1 MKSSIKN
8 AGTLL
13 CAGMLAISMVG
24 CSTSSSSSE
33 TGIYTP
39 GTYEGEGQGMG
50 TVKVSVTVDANSIT
64 SIDIDA
70 SEETESIGQAA
81 VEDLTSQLL
90 KAQSTDIDGVSGAT
104 VTTNAVKVAVDQALS
119 SARGE
124 ESTSDKTAVADGT
137 YTASA
142 SSFGTKQ
149 QMTGEITFADGKI
162 TNITITDE
170 SDSQTA
176 QWCGIAQE
184 KLIPRLIEAQ
194 SLSVDS
200 VTGAT
205 YSSTAIKSIVAQ
217 AIDEAGGKSS
227 EWYTTV
233 EKSSEVVDKDGYDVI
248 VVGLGGSGIL
258 SYCAAADNGAS
269 VFGIEA
275 AAEIGGNSISTYGPM
290 VVNSKNLDEKYNNGE
305 DNLDADDV
313 YQTWLDYVGTDEKAD
328 IIYKT
333 VYEDGEIMD
342 YYMDNFD
349 FSFDGKAFGGEGGF
363 LGSFVRTDWTKE
375 YIVFTADEDN
385 TKWYDLG
392 PDKLW
397 QFKNAL
403 NKAKAMNEKS
413 DYQTELRADSLIFDE
428 DGNITGVHAVS
439 YDGTE
444 YNIYGKTVI
453 LATGG
458 FLGDDEMMTEVFGST
473 VHSIGDT
480 VNNGAGIRMGQSA
493 GGATYALDTLP
504 MTHISQIPNLIRDD
518 SLTADEKSIL
528 TSLALTTDVSEI
540 AEDGSLYFD
549 ADNTGTDN
557 GETTLTVGI
566 AYAPGFHYY
575 NVYSEEDIANIKE
588 NGLTEAQSAAAPI
601 ALTSGGTTPAAGTPI
616 ETIDKIMEVAVETKN
631 AYKGTAS
638 EIAEQLGMDEDTL
651 LTSLGG
657 DSEKVFYLVECAGYS
672 YGTVGGLDVDV
683 NMNVLKEDGTP
694 IANLYAVG
702 QDSEGVENKGGEA
715 YTPWGGQAQMWT
727 FVSGKLAGDAAATY
741 ALSAE

>member
-176 QWCGIAQE
+176 QWCGVAQE

>member
-13 CAGMLAISMVG
+13 CASMMAISMVG
-24 CSTSSSSSE
+24 CSTNSSSSE

-64 SIDIDA
+64 AVDIDA

-81 VEDLTSQLL
+81 VEDLTAQLL
-90 KAQSTDIDGVSGAT
+90 KAQSTEIDGVSGAT
-104 VTTNAVKVAVDQALS
+104 VTTNAVKVAVSQALA
-119 SARGE
+119 SAKGE

-149 QMTGEITFADGKI
+149 QMTGEVTFADGKI
-162 TNITITDE
+162 TNINITDE
-170 SDSQTA
+170 SDSQTG
-176 QWCGIAQE
+176 QWSGVAQE
-184 KLIPRLIEAQ
+184 ILIPRLIEAQ

-200 VTGAT
+200 ITGAT
-205 YSSTAIKSIVAQ
+205 YSSSAIKSIVAQ

-227 EWYTTV
+227 EWYTTI

-290 VVNSKNLDEKYNNGE
+290 VVNSKNLNEKYNNGE
-305 DNLDADDV
+305 DNLDEDDV

-413 DYQTELRADSLIFDE
+413 DYQTELRADTLLFDE

-480 VNNGAGIRMGQSA
+480 VNNGAGIRMGISA

-557 GETTLTVGI
+557 GETELTVGI

-638 EIAEQLGMDEDTL
+638 EIAEQLGMDADTL
-651 LTSLGG
+651 LASLGG